1 MGHSASSRTGATL
14 RKNLRRSVG
23 RAHPCSVR
31 HLGPFSRAQRILRR
45 TSSAIQFLA
54 RFIQTSVHVSL
65 PLCLVVATAAQNAG
79 PAQAPAPPA
88 PAKPAAAKASSTSSV
103 PASAAELV
111 DPRFTYS
118 GVPAELAQDQG
129 AAGLRLELLRLG
141 TTARLMQVVAH
152 PDDEDGGMLTLEARG
167 RGVSTLLMTLN
178 RGEGGQNKIGSNLSD
193 VLGVLRA
200 EELLASDQYYGV
212 QERFSRVADFGF
224 SKSPEETF
232 AKWGGHDVALADM
245 VRVIRTFRPD
255 VLVARFSGT
264 ERDGHGHHQASSILA
279 KEAFRAAADPKRFP
293 EQIAAGLEPWQAK
306 KFYIG
311 NVCGFGAMTCPDA
324 DWTLKLNTGERN
336 ADLGMGY
343 VQFAMQGLRHQM
355 SQGAANWTIDP
366 GDRFTF
372 YKLVDSVIPSAT
384 DKDGH
389 EKDFFDGIDTT
400 LPGLAPKEMS
410 DLRQQLAD
418 IANLVR
424 QASESARGTDT
435 AAAEARLTKL
445 VAGLNRIN
453 EKVHESRWRGTGGSE
468 FLTRIAEKQ
477 QQAQTALNL
486 ALGVS
491 LTADVS
497 SDGGRTVDAAKEAD
511 ALTTVSP
518 GQEFLVAVKFHNGST
533 LPLTIDGVKLEVP
546 AGWNTIS
553 ERIRPEEVKPGDE
566 LRVTFRLRVPKDAA
580 YTRPYWHRDDPE
592 TESVNHIDNEKY
604 ATLPFPPPALQ
615 ARVNYTVPSANGAK
629 VENRI
634 AAVVVTPFVDE
645 AGKGRS
651 RPLAVVPAFSVMLE
665 PGTQVI
671 STHNGESSMV
681 TVGVTSNLARS
692 ERGVL
697 RLELPEGWKAEPA
710 EQALELS
717 HRGEKNEVQFK
728 IFPSDLH
735 EGRATLRAVLDVA
748 GEKYSEGY
756 TLVTREDLGSFYYYQ
771 PARQRVS
778 MVDVRAPHDLKVGYV
793 MGAGDDIPTVL
804 AQVGMDVT
812 LIPAEQLG
820 SEDLSRFG
828 TIVLGIRAYDTQKDV
843 VANNQKLLD
852 FVSAGGTLVVQYN
865 AGMGDF
871 NSGHF
876 TPYSAELSRARV
888 SVEEA
893 PVEIL
898 APEDQVFHYPNS
910 ISARD
915 FDGWVQERGLYFMDK
930 WDEHFTPLLSC
941 HDPGE
946 AAQKGGLLKAKYGKG
961 IYIYTGYAFFRQLPA
976 GVPGAVRLYVNLLS
990 AKQ

>member
-1 MGHSASSRTGATL
+1 M
-14 RKNLRRSVG
+14 
-23 RAHPCSVR
+23 
-31 HLGPFSRAQRILRR
+31 
-45 TSSAIQFLA
+45 
-54 RFIQTSVHVSL
+54 
-65 PLCLVVATAAQNAG
+65 AAQNG
-79 PAQAPAPPA
+79 GQAQAPARST
-88 PAKPAAAKASSTSSV
+88 PAKPAAAKPSSAS
-103 PASAAELV
+103 PAEQV
-111 DPRFTYS
+111 DPRFAYS

-129 AAGLRLELLRLG
+129 AAGLRLALRRLG

-232 AKWGGHDVALADM
+232 AKWGGHDVALGDM

-264 ERDGHGHHQASSILA
+264 DRDGHGHHQASSILA

-311 NVCGFGAMTCPDA
+311 NVCGFGAMTCPD
-324 DWTLKLNTGERN
+324 DQWTLKLNTGERD
-336 ADLGMGY
+336 ADLGAGY

-372 YKLVDSVIPSAT
+372 YKLVDSVIPNAA

-400 LPGLAPKEMS
+400 LPGLAASLGTEESKLPR
-410 DLRQQLAD
+410 LRGELTGIAD
-418 IANLVR
+418 SVA
-424 QASESARGTDT
+424 QARESAKGNGSDGTAVSLMGIVTGLRRAHREVADASLANPAKADLLMRLEKEVGEAET
-435 AAAEARLTKL
+435 A
-445 VAGLNRIN
+445 
-453 EKVHESRWRGTGGSE
+453 S
-468 FLTRIAEKQ
+468 
-477 QQAQTALNL
+477 NL
-486 ALGVS
+486 ALNAS
-491 LTADVS
+491 LTAVVES
-497 SDGGRTVDAAKEAD
+497 GGRNDGASGLPKEAD

-518 GQEFLVAVKFHNGST
+518 GQEFLVAVKFHNGSKD
-533 LPLTIDGVKLEVP
+533 PLVVSALRLEVP
-546 AGWNTIS
+546 VGWNTIS
-553 ERIRPEEVKPGDE
+553 EKIRPELVKPGDE

-580 YTRPYWHRDDPE
+580 YTRPYWHRDNPD
-592 TESVNHIDNEKY
+592 TESVNHIDSEKY
-604 ATLPFPPPALQ
+604 ATLPFPPPALR
-615 ARVNYTVPSANGAK
+615 ARVNYVWTGGGDAGLQNEIS
-629 VENRI
+629 
-634 AAVVVTPFVDE
+634 AVVVTPFLDDE
-645 AGKGRS
+645 GKERS

-671 STHNGESSMV
+671 SAHNGASSMV
-681 TVGVTSNLARS
+681 TVGVISNLARS
-692 ERGVL
+692 ERGAL
-697 RLELPEGWKAEPA
+697 RLELPEGWKSEPT
-710 EQALELS
+710 EQSLEFA
-717 HRGEKNEVQFK
+717 HRGEKEEVQFK
-728 IFPSDLH
+728 VFPADLQ
-735 EGRATLRAVLDVA
+735 EGRATLRAVLDVG
-748 GEKYSEGY
+748 GEKYGEGY

-778 MVDVRAPHDLKVGYV
+778 MVDVRVPHDLKIGYV

-804 AQVGMDVT
+804 VQVGMNVT
-812 LIPAEQLG
+812 LIPAEKLA
-820 SEDLSRFG
+820 SEDLSKYG

-843 VANNQKLLD
+843 VTNNKRLLD

-865 AGMGDF
+865 AGVGDF

-898 APEDQVFHYPNS
+898 APQDQVFHYPNT
-910 ISARD
+910 ITARD

-930 WDEHFTPLLSC
+930 WDEHFEALLSC

-946 AAQKGGLLKAKYGKG
+946 DAQKGGLLKAHFGKG

-990 AKQ
+990 AKGSAQ